1 MIRLALLDDH
11 PAVLAGL
18 QRLIGP
24 ARDMEVLA
32 AAGNAVALARE
43 LTDVVRTS

>member
-18 QRLIGP
+18 QRLLDP

-32 AAGNAVALARE
+32 AAADQSRSRVSSADA
-43 LTDVVRTS
+43 VRTS